1 MSPFVPAENWTS
13 PRRADFRRL
22 NATLDCAVDDRAP
35 PRMIEGIT
43 ALRVWEAAMQKPKAA
58 SSKQVAPDRARK
70 GQTIPREYAGNW
82 VAWSA
87 DGRKIVAVADSFRAC
102 EQAAEHAGFRADQV
116 AIDRVP
122 VSRQRL
128 TGSGM

>member
-1 MSPFVPAENWTS
+1 
-13 PRRADFRRL
+13 
-22 NATLDCAVDDRAP
+22 
-35 PRMIEGIT
+35 MIEEMT
-43 ALRVWEAAMQKPKAA
+43 DLRAWEATMQKPRAA
-58 SSKQVAPDRARK
+58 SRNNPTADHARRV
-70 GQTIPREYAGNW
+70 QLVPRDYAGKW

-102 EQAAEHAGFRADQV
+102 EQAAERAGFPADQV

>member
-1 MSPFVPAENWTS
+1 
-13 PRRADFRRL
+13 
-22 NATLDCAVDDRAP
+22 
-35 PRMIEGIT
+35 MIE
-43 ALRVWEAAMQKPKAA
+43 AMSDMRAWEVAMQKPRAA
-58 SSKQVAPDRARK
+58 SRNKVTADRAK
-70 GQTIPREYAGNW
+70 KVHLVPRDYAGKW

-87 DGRKIVAVADSFRAC
+87 DGRKIVAVAESFRAC
-102 EQAAEHAGFRADQV
+102 EQAAERAGFPGDQV

>member
-1 MSPFVPAENWTS
+1 
-13 PRRADFRRL
+13 
-22 NATLDCAVDDRAP
+22 
-35 PRMIEGIT
+35 MIEEMT
-43 ALRVWEAAMQKPKAA
+43 DSLAWEVAMQKPRADSRNK
-58 SSKQVAPDRARK
+58 VTTDRARK
-70 GQTIPREYAGNW
+70 VHLVPRGYAGKW

-102 EQAAEHAGFRADQV
+102 EQAAERAGFLADQV

-122 VSRQRL
+122 VSRHRL

>member
-1 MSPFVPAENWTS
+1 
-13 PRRADFRRL
+13 
-22 NATLDCAVDDRAP
+22 
-35 PRMIEGIT
+35 MIDEIT
-43 ALRVWEAAMQKPKAA
+43 ALRTWEAAMQKPKAA
-58 SSKQVAPDRARK
+58 SNKKVGPDRAGK
-70 GQTIPREYAGNW
+70 VQAIPRDYASRW

-102 EQAAEHAGFRADQV
+102 EQAAKRAGFRADQV

-122 VSRQRL
+122 ASRQRL